1 MTKRRLLL
9 TLISFALSANF
20 LFSQELTFPANNEVY
35 IGDTKV
41 NMEKKVIIIEYRIL
55 LGKNVQSC
63 KVKAIYEIRKN
74 DSKQQKDV
82 PMMIESDRLVTKYI
96 QKTKLIHHYE
106 NT

>member
-1 MTKRRLLL
+1 MLCRLTSCFHRNLL
-9 TLISFALSANF
+9 SL
-20 LFSQELTFPANNEVY
+20 QNNEVY

-63 KVKAIYEIRKN
+63 KVKEIYEIRKN

-106 NT
+106 NI

>member
-41 NMEKKVIIIEYRIL
+41 YMEKEVIIIEYYYCPL
-55 LGKNVQSC
+55 KLFDSTKN
-63 KVKAIYEIRKN
+63 
-74 DSKQQKDV
+74 
-82 PMMIESDRLVTKYI
+82 
-96 QKTKLIHHYE
+96 
-106 NT
+106 

>member
-1 MTKRRLLL
+1 MLCRL
-9 TLISFALSANF
+9 TSC
-20 LFSQELTFPANNEVY
+20 FSQELTFPANNEVY

-41 NMEKKVIIIEYRIL
+41 YMEKEVIIIEYRIL

-63 KVKAIYEIRKN
+63 KVIYEIRKN